1 MGGGINGKLI
11 EQLRFMTDFLSAMLK
26 QAAQDPRTNEV
37 FKVMD
42 KICVSNMDET
52 IQMLKLGSNAAEL
65 SLLDVTDL
73 LDDAVEGKVKSP
85 EAARQ
90 EIEDKFN
97 VLKQQARATSSS
109 SSSSRRKNYKKNY

>member
-1 MGGGINGKLI
+1 
-11 EQLRFMTDFLSAMLK
+11 
-26 QAAQDPRTNEV
+26 
-37 FKVMD
+37 MD

-73 LDDAVEGKVKSP
+73 LDDAVEGKLKSP

-90 EIEDKFN
+90 EIEDKFE
-97 VLKQQARATSSS
+97 VLKQQAGAPS
-109 SSSSRRKNYKKNY
+109 SSSSRRKNYNYGRQY